1 MPHITTVRVRA
12 NDSDIFFILLFYV
25 KLSTVKIIFDIGD
38 RLININKVAEEYSH
52 DHTSALLV
60 LHAFTGADCTSAFK
74 GRGKVRPLKLISEH
88 PKFIEL
94 FSQIGTTWECD
105 NDTLS

>member
-25 KLSTVKIIFDIGD
+25 KSSTVKIIFDMGD
-38 RLININKVAEEYSH
+38 RLININKH
-52 DHTSALLV
+52 DHTTSALLV
-60 LHAFTGADCTSAFK
+60 LHGFTGDDYMSAFK
-74 GRGKVRPLKLISEH
+74 ERGKVRPLKLISEH